1 MYTINSFSISK
12 LNNAEVTG
20 FYINVQK
27 AITTGDPTKLGL
39 TEVLPNF
46 GSTLQKLIDQVYTT
60 TGSEFTAAMLNADE
74 KRDQTYKRIRLR
86 LQMVEVAEDNPA
98 IKAVKDVVKA
108 HLLSKYTSKVPQL
121 PYQEESAILR
131 GFIFDLNDK
140 LGEDGIAALGI
151 ADDMTALEDANNAFI
166 AAYNS
171 RATERAEGDTGL
183 TLKLRQEMYAL
194 YQQICFITQYL
205 ANSTETA
212 NAEKATACQAFIAVL
227 NVLLA
232 DAKKRY
238 NQRTNNGTDEEGEG
252 GEGHTDSSDSTDDN
266 GSGSGSGEGHT
277 EPTDPTDNGGSNGGS
292 NSGNTDNSGSGSG
305 STDSS
310 DSSDSGGS
318 GSGSNSGG
326 SNGSTDSGD
335 SQDNGGSN
343 SGSGSGSNSGSGSD
357 NTSDPNKP
365 SDGGVVNGDEVSF

>member
-1 MYTINSFSISK
+1 MFTINTFSISK
-12 LNNAEVTG
+12 LNNAEFTG
-20 FYINVQK
+20 FMINLQK
-27 AITTGDPTKLGL
+27 AITTNDPTKLGL
-39 TEVLPNF
+39 VEVLPNF
-46 GSTLQKLIDQVYTT
+46 GTTLQKLIDQVYTT
-60 TGSEFTAAMLNADE
+60 TGSEYTAAMLETDL

-86 LQMVEVAEDNPA
+86 LQMVEVAEDSAA
-98 IKAVKDVVKA
+98 IKAVKDVVKT
-108 HLLSKYTSKVPQL
+108 HLLAKYTSKVPQL
-121 PYQEESAILR
+121 PYQEESAILQ

-140 LGEDGIAALGI
+140 LGDDGIAALGI
-151 ADDMTALEDANNAFI
+151 TEDLQALEDANNEFI

-183 TLKLRQEMYAL
+183 TLKLRQDMYAL

-238 NQRTNNGTDEEGEG
+238 NQRISGGTGEEGEG
-252 GEGHTDSSDSTDDN
+252 GEGGNTNPDDTSDTIPDDQG
-266 GSGSGSGEGHT
+266 GSGSGSG
-277 EPTDPTDNGGSNGGS
+277 SS
-292 NSGNTDNSGSGSG
+292 SG

-310 DSSDSGGS
+310 DSTDSGGS
-318 GSGSNSGG
+318 GNGSNSGG

-343 SGSGSGSNSGSGSD
+343 SGSGNGSNG

>member
-1 MYTINSFSISK
+1 MFTINTFSISK

-60 TGSEFTAAMLNADE
+60 TGSEFTAAMLEADV

-86 LQMVEVAEDNPA
+86 LQMVEVAEDSAA

-140 LGEDGIAALGI
+140 LGDDGIAALGL
-151 ADDMTALEDANNAFI
+151 ADDMNALEEANNAFI

-183 TLKLRQEMYAL
+183 TIKLRQEMYAL
-194 YQQICFITQYL
+194 YQQVCFVTQYL

-212 NAEKATACQAFIAVL
+212 NAEKATACQGFIAVL

-238 NQRTNNGTDEEGEG
+238 NQRTNNGTGDEEGEG
-252 GEGHTDSSDSTDDN
+252 GEGHTDSSDSTDDS

-277 EPTDPTDNGGSNGGS
+277 EPTEPTENGGSS
-292 NSGNTDNSGSGSG
+292 NGSGSSSGDGGGGGTNHG
-305 STDSS
+305 SNQNNDDEDGSS
-310 DSSDSGGS
+310 SGGGS
-318 GSGSNSGG
+318 GTNDGSNQNTG
-326 SNGSTDSGD
+326 
-335 SQDNGGSN
+335 
-343 SGSGSGSNSGSGSD
+343 SGSGSD
-357 NTSDPNKP
+357 NTTDPNKP

>member
-1 MYTINSFSISK
+1 MFTINTFSISK

-20 FYINVQK
+20 FYINLQK
-27 AITTGDPTKLGL
+27 AISTSEPAKLGL
-39 TEVLPNF
+39 TEVMTPY
-46 GSTLQKLIDQVYTT
+46 GTTLQKLIDQVYTT
-60 TGSEFTAAMLNADE
+60 TGSEFTAAMLEADV
-74 KRDQTYKRIRLR
+74 KRDQTFKRIRLR
-86 LQMVEVAEDNPA
+86 LQMVDVAEDNPA
-98 IKAVKDVVKA
+98 IKAVKDVVKT
-108 HLLSKYTSKVPQL
+108 HLLAKYTSKVPQL
-121 PYQEESAILR
+121 PYQEESAILQ
-131 GFIFDLNDK
+131 GFVYDLNDK
-140 LGEDGIAALGI
+140 LGDDGIAALGI
-151 ADDMTALEDANNAFI
+151 GDDLSSLEDANNSFI
-166 AAYNS
+166 AAYNQ

-205 ANSTETA
+205 ANTTDTA

-238 NQRTNNGTDEEGEG
+238 NQRISNGTGEEGEG
-252 GEGHTDSSDSTDDN
+252 GEGGSTNPDDSSDTIPDDEG
-266 GSGSGSGEGHT
+266 GSGSGSG
-277 EPTDPTDNGGSNGGS
+277 SS
-292 NSGNTDNSGSGSG
+292 SG

-310 DSSDSGGS
+310 DSTDSGGS
-318 GSGSNSGG
+318 GS
-326 SNGSTDSGD
+326 
-335 SQDNGGSN
+335 GSN

>member
-1 MYTINSFSISK
+1 MFTINSFSISK

-20 FYINVQK
+20 FYI
-27 AITTGDPTKLGL
+27 
-39 TEVLPNF
+39 F
-46 GSTLQKLIDQVYTT
+46 GTTLQKLIDQVYTT
-60 TGSEFTAAMLNADE
+60 TGSEYTAAMLETDL

-86 LQMVEVAEDNPA
+86 LQMVEVAEDSAA
-98 IKAVKDVVKA
+98 IKAVKDVVKT

-121 PYQEESAILR
+121 PYQEESAILQ

-140 LGEDGIAALGI
+140 LGDDGIAALGI
-151 ADDMTALEDANNAFI
+151 TEDLQALEDANNEFI

-212 NAEKATACQAFIAVL
+212 NAEKATACQAFIGVL

-238 NQRTNNGTDEEGEG
+238 NQRISNGSGDEGEGEG
-252 GEGHTDSSDSTDDN
+252 GNTNPDDSSDTIPDDEGGEG
-266 GSGSGSGEGHT
+266 GSGSGSG
-277 EPTDPTDNGGSNGGS
+277 
-292 NSGNTDNSGSGSG
+292 TDNSGSGNSG
-305 STDSS
+305 STDSGNS
-310 DSSDSGGS
+310 QGS
-318 GSGSNSGG
+318 GSGSNTGTDNSG
-326 SNGSTDSGD
+326 SG
-335 SQDNGGSN
+335 N
-343 SGSGSGSNSGSGSD
+343 SGSGSGD
-357 NTSDPNKP
+357 NTTDPNHP
-365 SDGGVVNGDEVSF
+365 SEGGVENGDEVAF

>member
-1 MYTINSFSISK
+1 MFTINPFSISK
-12 LNNAEVTG
+12 LNNAEYTG
-20 FYINVQK
+20 LMINIQK
-27 AITTGDPTKLGL
+27 AITTNDPTKLGL
-39 TEVLPNF
+39 VEVLPNF
-46 GSTLQKLIDQVYTT
+46 GTTLQKLIDQVYTT
-60 TGSEFTAAMLNADE
+60 SGSEFTAAMLNADD

-86 LQMVEVAEDNPA
+86 LMMVDVAEDNPA

-183 TLKLRQEMYAL
+183 TVKLRQEMYAL
-194 YQQICFITQYL
+194 YQQVCFVTQYL

-238 NQRTNNGTDEEGEG
+238 NQRTNNGTGEEGEGEG
-252 GEGHTDSSDSTDDN
+252 GEGGNTNPDDSSDTTPDDQGGSGNSGSTDSGN
-266 GSGSGSGEGHT
+266 SQGSGSGSDTG
-277 EPTDPTDNGGSNGGS
+277 
-292 NSGNTDNSGSGSG
+292 NSGNSGSGNSQGSG
-305 STDSS
+305 SD
-310 DSSDSGGS
+310 S
-318 GSGSNSGG
+318 GSGSNG
-326 SNGSTDSGD
+326 
-335 SQDNGGSN
+335 
-343 SGSGSGSNSGSGSD
+343 
-357 NTSDPNKP
+357 NTTDPNKP

>member
-1 MYTINSFSISK
+1 MFTINTFSISK
-12 LNNAEVTG
+12 LNNAEYTG
-20 FYINVQK
+20 LMINIQK
-27 AITTGDPTKLGL
+27 AITTNDPTKLGL

-46 GSTLQKLIDQVYTT
+46 GTTLQKLIDQVYTT
-60 TGSEFTAAMLNADE
+60 TGSEFTAAMLEADV

-86 LQMVEVAEDNPA
+86 LQMVEVAEDNPS
-98 IKAVKDVVKA
+98 IKAVKDVVKT
-108 HLLSKYTSKVPQL
+108 HLLAKYTSKVPQL
-121 PYQEESAILR
+121 PYQEESAILS

-140 LGEDGIAALGI
+140 LGDEGIAALGI
-151 ADDMTALEDANNAFI
+151 GEDMSALEDANNAFI

-205 ANSTETA
+205 ANSTEVA

-238 NQRTNNGTDEEGEG
+238 NQRTNNGTDAEGEG
-252 GEGHTDSSDSTDDN
+252 GEGHTDSSDSTDDG

-277 EPTDPTDNGGSNGGS
+277 EPTEPTDNGGSNGGS
-292 NSGNTDNSGSGSG
+292 NSGSG
-305 STDSS
+305 
-310 DSSDSGGS
+310 SDSGDS
-318 GSGSNSGG
+318 GSGSNP
-326 SNGSTDSGD
+326 SNPS
-335 SQDNGGSN
+335 NPSN
-343 SGSGSGSNSGSGSD
+343 SSEGG
-357 NTSDPNKP
+357 NTTDPNQP
-365 SDGGVVNGDEVSF
+365 SEGGVVNGDEVSF

>member
-1 MYTINSFSISK
+1 MFTINSFSISK

-39 TEVLPNF
+39 AEVLPNF

-60 TGSEFTAAMLNADE
+60 TGSEFTAAMLEADV

-86 LQMVEVAEDNPA
+86 LQMVEVAEDSAA

-140 LGEDGIAALGI
+140 LGDDGIAALGL

-183 TLKLRQEMYAL
+183 TIKLRQEMYAL
-194 YQQICFITQYL
+194 YQQVCFITQYL

-212 NAEKATACQAFIAVL
+212 NAEKATACQGFIAVL

-238 NQRTNNGTDEEGEG
+238 NQRISNGGDEEGE
-252 GEGHTDSSDSTDDN
+252 GEGHTDSSDSTDDS
-266 GSGSGSGEGHT
+266 GSGNGSGEGHT

-292 NSGNTDNSGSGSG
+292 NSGSDSGSDSGSGSSSNTGNTDNSGSG
-305 STDSS
+305 
-310 DSSDSGGS
+310 
-318 GSGSNSGG
+318 NS
-326 SNGSTDSGD
+326 
-335 SQDNGGSN
+335 Q
-343 SGSGSGSNSGSGSD
+343 GSGSD
-357 NTSDPNKP
+357 NPSDPNKP

>member
-1 MYTINSFSISK
+1 MFTINSFSISK

-20 FYINVQK
+20 FYINLQK
-27 AITTGDPTKLGL
+27 AITTNDPTKLGL
-39 TEVLPNF
+39 VEVLPNF
-46 GSTLQKLIDQVYTT
+46 GTTLQKLIDQVYTT
-60 TGSEFTAAMLNADE
+60 TGSEYTAAMLETDL

-86 LQMVEVAEDNPA
+86 LQMVEVAEDSAA
-98 IKAVKDVVKA
+98 IKAVKDVVKT
-108 HLLSKYTSKVPQL
+108 HLLAKYTSKVPQL
-121 PYQEESAILR
+121 PYQEESAILQ

-140 LGEDGIAALGI
+140 LGDDGIAALGI
-151 ADDMTALEDANNAFI
+151 TEDLQALEDANNEFI

-194 YQQICFITQYL
+194 YQQVCFITQYL

-212 NAEKATACQAFIAVL
+212 NAEKATACQTFIAVL

-238 NQRTNNGTDEEGEG
+238 NQRISNGTGDEEGEG
-252 GEGHTDSSDSTDDN
+252 GEGHTDSSDSTDDS
-266 GSGSGSGEGHT
+266 GSGNGSGEGHT
-277 EPTDPTDNGGSNGGS
+277 EPTDPTDNGGSGNG
-292 NSGNTDNSGSGSG
+292 
-305 STDSS
+305 S
-310 DSSDSGGS
+310 DS
-318 GSGSNSGG
+318 
-326 SNGSTDSGD
+326 GSTDSGD

-343 SGSGSGSNSGSGSD
+343 NPSLPSDATNGSNPSNPSNPSEGG

>member
-1 MYTINSFSISK
+1 MFTINTFSISK
-12 LNNAEVTG
+12 LNNAEFTG
-20 FYINVQK
+20 FMINLQK
-27 AITTGDPTKLGL
+27 AITTNDPTKLGL
-39 TEVLPNF
+39 IEVLPNF
-46 GSTLQKLIDQVYTT
+46 GTTLQKLIDQVYTT
-60 TGSEFTAAMLNADE
+60 TGSEYTAAMLETDL

-86 LQMVEVAEDNPA
+86 LQMVEVAEDSAA
-98 IKAVKDVVKA
+98 IKAVKDVVKT

-121 PYQEESAILR
+121 PYQEESAILQ

-140 LGEDGIAALGI
+140 LGDDGIAALGI
-151 ADDMTALEDANNAFI
+151 TEDLQALEDANNEFI

-212 NAEKATACQAFIAVL
+212 NAEKATACQAFIGVL

-238 NQRTNNGTDEEGEG
+238 NQRISNGSGDEGEGEG
-252 GEGHTDSSDSTDDN
+252 GNTNPDDSSDTIPDDEGGEG
-266 GSGSGSGEGHT
+266 GSGSGSG
-277 EPTDPTDNGGSNGGS
+277 
-292 NSGNTDNSGSGSG
+292 TDNSGSGNSG
-305 STDSS
+305 STDSGNS
-310 DSSDSGGS
+310 QGS
-318 GSGSNSGG
+318 GSGSNTG
-326 SNGSTDSGD
+326 TD
-335 SQDNGGSN
+335 N
-343 SGSGSGSNSGSGSD
+343 SGSGNSQGSGSDSGSGSSG

>member
-1 MYTINSFSISK
+1 MFTINSFSISK
-12 LNNAEVTG
+12 LNNAEITG
-20 FYINVQK
+20 FYINLQK
-27 AITTGDPTKLGL
+27 AITTNDPTKLGL
-39 TEVLPNF
+39 VEVLPNF
-46 GSTLQKLIDQVYTT
+46 GTTLQKLIDQVYTT
-60 TGSEFTAAMLNADE
+60 TGSEYTAAMLETDL

-86 LQMVEVAEDNPA
+86 LQMVEVAEDSAA

-108 HLLSKYTSKVPQL
+108 HLLAKYTSKVPQL
-121 PYQEESAILR
+121 PYQEESAILQ

-140 LGEDGIAALGI
+140 LGDEGIAALGI
-151 ADDMTALEDANNAFI
+151 TDDMQALEDANNEFI

-194 YQQICFITQYL
+194 YQQICFIVQYL

-212 NAEKATACQAFIAVL
+212 NAEKAAACQTFIGVL

-238 NQRTNNGTDEEGEG
+238 NQRINNGTDEEGEG
-252 GEGHTDSSDSTDDN
+252 GEGGSTNPDDSSDTIPDDQG
-266 GSGSGSGEGHT
+266 GSGSGSG
-277 EPTDPTDNGGSNGGS
+277 SS
-292 NSGNTDNSGSGSG
+292 SG

-310 DSSDSGGS
+310 DSTDSGGS
-318 GSGSNSGG
+318 GNGSNSGG

-343 SGSGSGSNSGSGSD
+343 SGSGSGSNG

>member
-1 MYTINSFSISK
+1 MFTINSFSISK

-20 FYINVQK
+20 FYINLQK
-27 AITTGDPTKLGL
+27 AITTNDPTKLGL
-39 TEVLPNF
+39 VEVLPNF
-46 GSTLQKLIDQVYTT
+46 GTTLQKLIDQVYTT
-60 TGSEFTAAMLNADE
+60 TGSEFTAAMLETDL

-86 LQMVEVAEDNPA
+86 LQMVEVAEDSAA
-98 IKAVKDVVKA
+98 IKAVKDVVKT
-108 HLLSKYTSKVPQL
+108 HLLAKYTSKVPQL
-121 PYQEESAILR
+121 PYQEESAILQ

-140 LGEDGIAALGI
+140 LGDEGIAALGI
-151 ADDMTALEDANNAFI
+151 TEDLQALEDANNEFI

-212 NAEKATACQAFIAVL
+212 NAEKATACQAFIGVL

-238 NQRTNNGTDEEGEG
+238 NQRINNGTGEEGEG
-252 GEGHTDSSDSTDDN
+252 GEGHTDSSDSTDD
-266 GSGSGSGEGHT
+266 SGSDNGSGEGHT
-277 EPTDPTDNGGSNGGS
+277 EPTDPTDNGGS
-292 NSGNTDNSGSGSG
+292 GNGSGS
-305 STDSS
+305 
-310 DSSDSGGS
+310 
-318 GSGSNSGG
+318 
-326 SNGSTDSGD
+326 GSTDSGD

-343 SGSGSGSNSGSGSD
+343 NPSNPSNPSEGG

-365 SDGGVVNGDEVSF
+365 SDGGVVNGDEVAF

>member
-1 MYTINSFSISK
+1 MFTINTFSISK

-27 AITTGDPTKLGL
+27 AITTGDPSKLGL
-39 TEVLPNF
+39 TEVMPNF

-60 TGSEFTAAMLNADE
+60 TGSEFTAAMLEADV
-74 KRDQTYKRIRLR
+74 KRDQTFKRIRLR
-86 LQMVEVAEDNPA
+86 LQMVDVAEDNPA
-98 IKAVKDVVKA
+98 IKAVKDVVKT
-108 HLLSKYTSKVPQL
+108 HLLAKYTSKVPQL
-121 PYQEESAILR
+121 PYQEESAILQ

-140 LGEDGIAALGI
+140 LGDDGIAALGI
-151 ADDMTALEDANNAFI
+151 TEDLQALEDANNEFI

-212 NAEKATACQAFIAVL
+212 NAEKAAACQTFIGVL

-238 NQRTNNGTDEEGEG
+238 NQRINNGSDEEGEG
-252 GEGHTDSSDSTDDN
+252 GEGHTDSSDSTDDS
-266 GSGSGSGEGHT
+266 GSGNGSGEGHT
-277 EPTDPTDNGGSNGGS
+277 EPTDNGGSGNGSGSGTNHGS
-292 NSGNTDNSGSGSG
+292 NQNNDDEGGASGSGS
-305 STDSS
+305 
-310 DSSDSGGS
+310 
-318 GSGSNSGG
+318 
-326 SNGSTDSGD
+326 
-335 SQDNGGSN
+335 DNGG
-343 SGSGSGSNSGSGSD
+343 GSNSGSGSD
-357 NTSDPNKP
+357 NTSDPNQP
-365 SDGGVVNGDEVSF
+365 SEGGVENGDEVAF

>member
-1 MYTINSFSISK
+1 MFTINTFSISK

-27 AITTGDPTKLGL
+27 AITTNDPTKLGL
-39 TEVLPNF
+39 VEVLPNF
-46 GSTLQKLIDQVYTT
+46 TSTLQKLIDQVYTT
-60 TGSEFTAAMLNADE
+60 TGSEFTASMLEADV

-86 LQMVEVAEDNPA
+86 LQMVEVAEDSAA

-121 PYQEESAILR
+121 PYQEESAILQ

-140 LGEDGIAALGI
+140 LGDDGINALGI
-151 ADDMTALEDANNAFI
+151 SDDMAALEDANNAFI
-166 AAYNS
+166 AAYNQ

-194 YQQICFITQYL
+194 YQQVCFITQYL

-212 NAEKATACQAFIAVL
+212 NAEKATACQGFIAVL

-238 NQRTNNGTDEEGEG
+238 NQRISNGTGEEGEGEG
-252 GEGHTDSSDSTDDN
+252 GEGGSTNPDDSSDTIPDDQG
-266 GSGSGSGEGHT
+266 GSGSGSGSGSDNSGSGSGSS
-277 EPTDPTDNGGSNGGS
+277 TDPGNSQGSGSDSGSGSGSNT
-292 NSGNTDNSGSGSG
+292 GNTDNSGSGNSQGSG
-305 STDSS
+305 SD
-310 DSSDSGGS
+310 S
-318 GSGSNSGG
+318 GSGSSG
-326 SNGSTDSGD
+326 
-335 SQDNGGSN
+335 
-343 SGSGSGSNSGSGSD
+343 

-365 SDGGVVNGDEVSF
+365 SEGGVVNGDEVSF

>member
-1 MYTINSFSISK
+1 MFTINPFSISK
-12 LNNAEVTG
+12 LNNAEYTG
-20 FYINVQK
+20 LMINIQK
-27 AITTGDPTKLGL
+27 AITTNDPTKLGL
-39 TEVLPNF
+39 VEVLPNF
-46 GSTLQKLIDQVYTT
+46 GTTLQKLIDQVYTT
-60 TGSEFTAAMLNADE
+60 SGSEFTAAMLNADD

-86 LQMVEVAEDNPA
+86 LQMVEVAEDNPS

-140 LGEDGIAALGI
+140 LGDDGIEALGI
-151 ADDMTALEDANNAFI
+151 ADDLSALEDANNAFI

-183 TLKLRQEMYAL
+183 TIKLRQEMYAL
-194 YQQICFITQYL
+194 YQQVCFITQYL

-212 NAEKATACQAFIAVL
+212 NAEKATACQGFIGVL

-238 NQRTNNGTDEEGEG
+238 NQRISNGTGDEEGEG
-252 GEGHTDSSDSTDDN
+252 GEGGSTNPDDSSDTTPDDQG

-277 EPTDPTDNGGSNGGS
+277 EI
-292 NSGNTDNSGSGSG
+292 
-305 STDSS
+305 
-310 DSSDSGGS
+310 
-318 GSGSNSGG
+318 
-326 SNGSTDSGD
+326 
-335 SQDNGGSN
+335 
-343 SGSGSGSNSGSGSD
+343 
-357 NTSDPNKP
+357 
-365 SDGGVVNGDEVSF
+365 

>member
-1 MYTINSFSISK
+1 MFTINSFSISK

-39 TEVLPNF
+39 TEVMPNF

-60 TGSEFTAAMLNADE
+60 TGSEFTASMLNADV

-140 LGEDGIAALGI
+140 LGEDGIAALGL
-151 ADDMTALEDANNAFI
+151 ADDLTALEDANNAFI

-183 TLKLRQEMYAL
+183 TVKLRQEMYAL
-194 YQQICFITQYL
+194 YQQVCFITQYL

-227 NVLLA
+227 NVLLS

-238 NQRTNNGTDEEGEG
+238 NQRISNGTGEEGEGEG
-252 GEGHTDSSDSTDDN
+252 GEGGNTNPDDSSNTTPDDQG
-266 GSGSGSGEGHT
+266 GSGSGSGS
-277 EPTDPTDNGGSNGGS
+277 DNSGSGSNT
-292 NSGNTDNSGSGSG
+292 GNTDNSGSGSG
-305 STDSS
+305 S
-310 DSSDSGGS
+310 DSGNSGSNTGNTDNSGSGNSQGSGSDS
-318 GSGSNSGG
+318 GSGSNG
-326 SNGSTDSGD
+326 
-335 SQDNGGSN
+335 
-343 SGSGSGSNSGSGSD
+343 
-357 NTSDPNKP
+357 NTTDPNKP
-365 SDGGVVNGDEVSF
+365 SDSGVVNGDEVSF

>member
-1 MYTINSFSISK
+1 MFTINTFSISK

-27 AITTGDPTKLGL
+27 AITTGDPSKLGL
-39 TEVLPNF
+39 TEVMPNF
-46 GSTLQKLIDQVYTT
+46 GTTLQKLIDQVYTT
-60 TGSEFTAAMLNADE
+60 TGSEFTASMLNADV

-86 LQMVEVAEDNPA
+86 LQMVEVAEDSAA

-140 LGEDGIAALGI
+140 LGEDGIAALGL
-151 ADDMTALEDANNAFI
+151 ADDLTALEDANNAFI

-194 YQQICFITQYL
+194 YQQVCFVTQYL

-252 GEGHTDSSDSTDDN
+252 EGHTDSSDSTDDS
-266 GSGSGSGEGHT
+266 GSGNGSGEGHT
-277 EPTDPTDNGGSNGGS
+277 EPTEPTDNGGSNGGS
-292 NSGNTDNSGSGSG
+292 NSGSSSNSDGNSGSNTGNTDNSGLG
-305 STDSS
+305 
-310 DSSDSGGS
+310 
-318 GSGSNSGG
+318 NS
-326 SNGSTDSGD
+326 
-335 SQDNGGSN
+335 Q
-343 SGSGSGSNSGSGSD
+343 GSGSD
-357 NTSDPNKP
+357 NPSDPNKP